1 MVHFKITDKMCQE
14 LKNHLHNG
22 DGLEALAFVLCGRLN
37 HENNNWL
44 LAHEIFPMPYEK
56 CERDF
61 DHVSWKTEPIEHLL
75 EKAKN
80 KGFAIVKVHSHF
92 KLNSDFSE
100 LDDISDKSFFEAVYG
115 WSNSDLPHASVV
127 MYPDGS
133 MKGRTI
139 ESDMS
144 FKTIP
149 KITVLGSSI
158 NQFQNNDLKDRAIGK
173 EFIRNQQTFGKKT
186 TQILLDLK
194 VGVVGCSG
202 TGSPVIEQLV
212 RLGVGIIVLV
222 DDDNVEHNNL
232 NRIIGST
239 ISDADI
245 GKLKVN
251 AIKDHIE
258 RIGLNTKVITFPKK
272 IQESREALDSLASCD
287 FIFGCVDSIEGRFYL
302 NLISTYYLVP
312 LIDIGVKLVADGDGG
327 IDSINGNIHYINPGS
342 ETLLERKVFTQEQLT
357 AESLKRISPQEYKK
371 RKAYF
376 DNLDVESP
384 AVISVNMTFA
394 AFAVNEMLGR
404 FHHYR
409 YSDNTKFSQT
419 CINLSDWD
427 INTKTVNETKSKSA
441 RGYVGI
447 GNLEP
452 EMEIY
457 VSKTA
462 V

>member
-1 MVHFKITDKMCQE
+1 M
-14 LKNHLHNG
+14 
-22 DGLEALAFVLCGRLN
+22 
-37 HENNNWL
+37 
-44 LAHEIFPMPYEK
+44 
-56 CERDF
+56 
-61 DHVSWKTEPIEHLL
+61 
-75 EKAKN
+75 
-80 KGFAIVKVHSHF
+80 
-92 KLNSDFSE
+92 
-100 LDDISDKSFFEAVYG
+100 
-115 WSNSDLPHASVV
+115 
-127 MYPDGS
+127 
-133 MKGRTI
+133 
-139 ESDMS
+139 
-144 FKTIP
+144 
-149 KITVLGSSI
+149 
-158 NQFQNNDLKDRAIGK
+158 
-173 EFIRNQQTFGKKT
+173 
-186 TQILLDLK
+186 
-194 VGVVGCSG
+194 
-202 TGSPVIEQLV
+202 
-212 RLGVGIIVLV
+212 
-222 DDDNVEHNNL
+222 
-232 NRIIGST
+232 
-239 ISDADI
+239 
-245 GKLKVN
+245 
-251 AIKDHIE
+251 
-258 RIGLNTKVITFPKK
+258 
-272 IQESREALDSLASCD
+272 
-287 FIFGCVDSIEGRFYL
+287 
-302 NLISTYYLVP
+302 
-312 LIDIGVKLVADGDGG
+312 IDIGVKLVADGDGG